1 MKNYLNFPE
10 FSDGGGQEQSGSY
23 TAIAGV
29 YDIFN
34 KEIDYE
40 KWADSIEKC
49 FDRFLDSRPELVLD
63 LACGT
68 GRMTQALAARGYD
81 MIGVDMSAEMLSEAR
96 ENTPQELGVLY
107 LLQDM
112 REFELYG
119 TVGAVVCCLDSVNY
133 LTDDGDLTKCFACVH
148 NYLDPD
154 GLFLFD
160 VNTPYKFENIY
171 KDNSYIFE
179 DIVDTGNGQRA
190 VFCGWQNYYDRET
203 KLCDFML
210 SVFTEN
216 DDGSYRREEEY
227 QTERCFSLDEI
238 CEALETC
245 GFELCGVYGSPEA
258 PEMSTLEINGEETT
272 EDDCDR
278 WFFAAKCKK
287 PGILKPGTVVNSQ

>member
-1 MKNYLNFPE
+1 MKDYLNFPE
-10 FSDGGGQEQSGSY
+10 SSDGGQEQSRSY

-49 FDRFLDSRPELVLD
+49 FGKFLDSRPGLVLD

-133 LTDDGDLTKCFACVH
+133 LTDDGDLEKCFACVH

-179 DIVDTGNGQRA
+179 DALDTGNEHRA
-190 VFCGWQNYYDRET
+190 VFCGWQNYYDSESR
-203 KLCDFML
+203 LCDFLL

-216 DDGSYRREEEY
+216 DDGSYRREDEY
-227 QTERCFSLDEI
+227 QTERCFSLEEI
-238 CEALETC
+238 CKALEKC
-245 GFELCGVYGSPEA
+245 GFELCGVYESPEA
-258 PEMSTLEINGEETT
+258 PEMSALEINGEEATADSC
-272 EDDCDR
+272 ER
-278 WFFAAKCKK
+278 WFFAARCKK
-287 PGILKPGTVVNSQ
+287 PEYQSPGAVVKGQ